1 MSEELFGI
9 LPSRLRILSPLVSLL
24 SKRVSG
30 IQFVDCDFVLG
41 NTPSLL
47 FIPLGNHAPSRYSLE
62 ALRGKQERQT
72 VILQT

>member
-1 MSEELFGI
+1 MSLSASERLACGSILFD
-9 LPSRLRILSPLVSLL
+9 LRGDPGFTSLTL
-24 SKRVSG
+24 
-30 IQFVDCDFVLG
+30 CDFVLG

-62 ALRGKQERQT
+62 ALRGKQERQA